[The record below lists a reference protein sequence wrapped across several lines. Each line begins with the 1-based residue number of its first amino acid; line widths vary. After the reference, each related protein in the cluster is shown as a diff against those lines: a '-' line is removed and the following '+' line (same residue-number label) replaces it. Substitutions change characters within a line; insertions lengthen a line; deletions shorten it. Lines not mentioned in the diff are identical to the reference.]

1 MKRTG
6 RPFRPGAPFGTD
18 DFDAALIAQIKA
30 LNVWQ
35 RVPPAAMEVFRAHY
49 KLMLEWND
57 YAGLTRIIEPKAAAR
72 EHYADSLAALPSLF
86 DDLKIAGDVL
96 DVGSGAGFPGLV
108 LAVCDKTRRYFLAER
123 NGKKAA
129 FLNAA
134 KRELSLFNVE
144 VLNLDF
150 SESKRPPGAF
160 SAVVSRATFS
170 DFSWLKT
177 ACASLAPGGLAVSYS
192 TSPSAEIPP
201 GAELLTSREYRLAG
215 MNKSRFVHLIKKT
228 DTTAEK

>member
-6 RPFRPGAPFGTD
+6 GLNRTGAPLGAEA
-18 DFDAALIAQIKA
+18 FDAALTAQIKA

-35 RVPPAAMEVFRAHY
+35 RVPPAAIEAFRAHY
-49 KLMLEWND
+49 KLMLTWND
-57 YAGLTRIIEPKAAAR
+57 YAGLTRITAPQAAAQ
-72 EHYADSLAALPSLF
+72 EHYADSLAALPCLF

-123 NGKKAA
+123 NGKKAD

-134 KRELSLFNVE
+134 KRELALFNVE
-144 VLNLDF
+144 VLNVDF
-150 SESKRPPGAF
+150 SDAKRPPGAF
-160 SAVVSRATFS
+160 AAVLSRATFS

-192 TSPSAEIPP
+192 TSPGAEIPL
-201 GAELLTSREYRLAG
+201 GAELYSSREYRLAG
-215 MNKSRFVHLIKKT
+215 MSKSRFIHLIKKT
-228 DTTAEK
+228 DAAAEK